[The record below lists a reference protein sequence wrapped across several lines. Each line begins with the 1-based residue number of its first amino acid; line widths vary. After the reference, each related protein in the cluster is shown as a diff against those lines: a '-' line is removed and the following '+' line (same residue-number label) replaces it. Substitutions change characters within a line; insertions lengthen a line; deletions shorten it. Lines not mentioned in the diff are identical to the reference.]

1 MDFLSQLRGYY
12 LRRRQIATFHS
23 VIFAGVYDV
32 RNIRQKIREDAEHR
46 MNSPW
51 NIAARFGIDMNFSA
65 EEIAGML
72 GAYEYPQL
80 KKILYRML
88 FEGQPIAYSPDDPAL
103 AKILMFGFGKVE
115 HGTLLIANR
124 IFETRLYNLFLLT
137 ADEQDSQIYAQGAK
151 LKNQFISENGTLR
164 MELIT
169 HRYDH

>member
-1 MDFLSQLRGYY
+1 MR
-12 LRRRQIATFHS
+12 
-23 VIFAGVYDV
+23 AG
-32 RNIRQKIREDAEHR
+32 QK
-46 MNSPW
+46 PGW
-51 NIAARFGIDMNFSA
+51 TK
-65 EEIAGML
+65 EEVLEAVKILLNDTNPLFESLTGKL
-72 GAYEYPQL
+72 EEYPQL

-169 HRYDH
+169 HR